1 MGLALLKLDQFESE
15 EEQRSRADQI
25 RLHLCAKA
33 PVLYRT
39 AQEESL
45 LASLRANLREAF
57 FPEKRQP
64 LHLTSR
70 PVAVP
75 DPLAVKR
82 GPASS
87 VLSFLLHAGLIAL
100 VVWFVLHAPA
110 TVVVPQQAKVTPITI
125 PPYIPFTPPAPKAA
139 GGGGGGG
146 AHQVVEPSKGRLPQ
160 IEHRQI
166 APPQKLII
174 DHPKLAVQP
183 SVVAPKQMNIPDN
196 TMPNLGMPQSPQVAA
211 VSQGPGDNSGFGSAG
226 GGGIGI
232 GQGSGDSQG
241 IGGGYGGGVMNVG
254 AGVSA
259 PVLIHSV
266 QPQFTNEARQARHQG
281 VVTIQLIVDSN
292 GNPENI
298 RVVRS
303 LGMGLDQK
311 AIEAVR
317 QYKFKPAIFHGHP
330 VPVRLVV
337 EVNFQLY

>member
-1 MGLALLKLDQFESE
+1 MGLALLKLDQLESE
-15 EEQRSRADQI
+15 EERQSKAREI

-33 PVLYRT
+33 PVLYPA

-45 LASLRANLREAF
+45 LASLGKNFREAF
-57 FPEKRQP
+57 FPEKRPP
-64 LHLTSR
+64 LRLTSR
-70 PVAVP
+70 PVAVS

-87 VLSFLLHAGLIAL
+87 ILSFLLHAGLITL

-110 TVVVPQQAKVTPITI
+110 SVVVPQQTKVTPITI
-125 PPYIPFTPPAPKAA
+125 PPYIPFTQPAPKAM

-160 IEHRQI
+160 IEHRQV
-166 APPQKLII
+166 APPQKLNI

-183 SVVAPKQMNIPDN
+183 SVVAPKQMNIPDSS
-196 TMPNLGMPQSPQVAA
+196 MPNLGMPQSPQVAA
-211 VSQGPGDNSGFGSAG
+211 VSQGPGNGSGFGSSS

-232 GQGSGDSQG
+232 GQGAGVGQG
-241 IGGGYGGGVMNVG
+241 IGGGYGGGVMSVG

-266 QPQFTNEARQARHQG
+266 QPQFTNQARQARHQG

-298 RVVRS
+298 RVIRP
-303 LGMGLDQK
+303 LGMGLDEK
-311 AIEAVR
+311 AIEAVS
-317 QYKFKPAIFHGHP
+317 QYKFRPAIYQGHP

-337 EVNFQLY
+337 EVDFRLY

>member
-1 MGLALLKLDQFESE
+1 MGLALLKLDQLESE
-15 EEQRSRADQI
+15 EERRSKAGEI

-33 PVLYRT
+33 PVIYP
-39 AQEESL
+39 AEEEESL
-45 LASLRANLREAF
+45 LTSLGNNLREAF
-57 FPEKRQP
+57 FPDKRPP
-64 LHLTSR
+64 LRLTSR
-70 PVAVP
+70 PVTVS

-87 VLSFLLHAGLIAL
+87 ILSFLLHAGLITL
-100 VVWFVLHAPA
+100 VIWFVLHAPA
-110 TVVVPQQAKVTPITI
+110 TVVAPQAKVTPITI
-125 PPYIPFTPPAPKAA
+125 PPYIPFTQPAPKAM

-146 AHQVVEPSKGRLPQ
+146 AHEVVEPSKGRLPQ

-166 APPQKLII
+166 APPQKLNI
-174 DHPKLAVQP
+174 DHPKLSVQP
-183 SVVAPKQMNIPDN
+183 SVVAPKQMNIPDSS
-196 TMPNLGMPQSPQVAA
+196 MPNLGMPQSPQVAA
-211 VSQGPGDNSGFGSAG
+211 MSQGPGNDSGFGSSS

-232 GQGSGDSQG
+232 GQGAGVGQG
-241 IGGGYGGGVMNVG
+241 IGSGYGGGVMSVG

-281 VVTIQLIVDSN
+281 VATIQLIVDSN

-298 RVVRS
+298 RVVHP

-317 QYKFKPAIFHGHP
+317 QYKFKPAIYQGHP
-330 VPVRLVV
+330 VPVRLIV
-337 EVNFQLY
+337 EVDFRLY